1 MRSRR
6 LIEQL
11 PPPPPPERSF
21 WQLLP
26 RRNLRRA
33 LLLIIAI
40 VAVIAIKRSG
50 GLSLDR
56 IFQQVAPAAPGPT
69 TNPNLPNDPNM
80 GFHHIEVRP
89 PAPHDLPQK

>member
-1 MRSRR
+1 VRSRR
-6 LIEQL
+6 LIDQL
-11 PPPPPPERSF
+11 PPPPPPPERTF

-56 IFQQVAPAAPGPT
+56 IFQQVAPAPAG
-69 TNPNLPNDPNM
+69 DPNG
-80 GFHHIEVRP
+80 GFHHLEVHPSSTRP
-89 PAPHDLPQK
+89 PDLPQK

>member
-6 LIEQL
+6 LIDQL
-11 PPPPPPERSF
+11 PAPPPPPERTF

-56 IFQQVAPAAPGPT
+56 IFQQVAATGQQI
-69 TNPNLPNDPNM
+69 PN
-80 GFHHIEVRP
+80 GSFHHLEVHP

>member
-6 LIEQL
+6 LIDQL
-11 PPPPPPERSF
+11 PPPPERTF

-56 IFQQVAPAAPGPT
+56 IFQQVAPSGPGPSV
-69 TNPNLPNDPNM
+69 DSK
-80 GFHHIEVRP
+80 GAFQHIEVRP
-89 PAPHDLPQK
+89 SPTRLPDLPQK

>member
-6 LIEQL
+6 LIDQL
-11 PPPPPPERSF
+11 PPPPERSF
-21 WQLLP
+21 WQLVP

-50 GLSLDR
+50 GLSLDG
-56 IFQQVAPAAPGPT
+56 IFQQVAPVAPT
-69 TNPNLPNDPNM
+69 TEP
-80 GFHHIEVRP
+80 GGTYHHLEVHP
-89 PAPHDLPQK
+89 PTPHDLPHK

>member
-1 MRSRR
+1 M
-6 LIEQL
+6 
-11 PPPPPPERSF
+11 
-21 WQLLP
+21 LP

-56 IFQQVAPAAPGPT
+56 IFQQVAPAPTPATAPNVPT
-69 TNPNLPNDPNM
+69 G
-80 GFHHIEVRP
+80 GFHHLEVRP
-89 PAPHDLPQK
+89 PVPHDLPQK

>member
-1 MRSRR
+1 VKSRR
-6 LIEQL
+6 LIDQL
-11 PPPPPPERSF
+11 PPPPPERSF

-56 IFQQVAPAAPGPT
+56 IFQQVAPAPT
-69 TNPNLPNDPNM
+69 PDPNAPN
-80 GFHHIEVRP
+80 GSFHHLEVRP
-89 PAPHDLPQK
+89 PSPHNLPQK

>member
-1 MRSRR
+1 VRSRR

-11 PPPPPPERSF
+11 PPPPERSF

-56 IFQQVAPAAPGPT
+56 IFQQVAPAGPT
-69 TNPNLPNDPNM
+69 PNSS
-80 GFHHIEVRP
+80 FHHIEVRP
-89 PAPHDLPQK
+89 PAPPDLPQK

>member
-1 MRSRR
+1 VRSRR
-6 LIEQL
+6 LIDQL
-11 PPPPPPERSF
+11 PTPPERSF
-21 WQLLP
+21 WQLVP

-40 VAVIAIKRSG
+40 IAVIAIKRSG

-56 IFQQVAPAAPGPT
+56 IFQQVAPPPT
-69 TNPNLPNDPNM
+69 TEPT
-80 GFHHIEVRP
+80 GVYHHLEVHP

>member
-1 MRSRR
+1 VRSRR

-11 PPPPPPERSF
+11 PPPPERSF

-50 GLSLDR
+50 GLSLDK
-56 IFQQVAPAAPGPT
+56 IFQQVAPAGPT
-69 TNPNLPNDPNM
+69 PSPNSPSS

>member
-1 MRSRR
+1 V
-6 LIEQL
+6 
-11 PPPPPPERSF
+11 
-21 WQLLP
+21 P

-40 VAVIAIKRSG
+40 IAVIAIKRSG

-56 IFQQVAPAAPGPT
+56 IFQQVAPPPT
-69 TNPNLPNDPNM
+69 TEPT
-80 GFHHIEVRP
+80 GVYHHLEVHP

>member
-1 MRSRR
+1 VRSRR
-6 LIEQL
+6 LIDQL
-11 PPPPPPERSF
+11 PPPPPPPERSF

-56 IFQQVAPAAPGPT
+56 IFQQVAPAGPT
-69 TNPNLPNDPNM
+69 QPIDSQS
-80 GFHHIEVRP
+80 GFHHLEVHP
-89 PAPHDLPQK
+89 QAPHDLPQK

>member
-6 LIEQL
+6 LIDQL
-11 PPPPPPERSF
+11 PPPPERTF

-56 IFQQVAPAAPGPT
+56 IFQQVAPPAPRPAT
-69 TNPNLPNDPNM
+69 DPN
-80 GFHHIEVRP
+80 GTFHHLEVHP
-89 PAPHDLPQK
+89 PIPHDLPQK

>member
-1 MRSRR
+1 MPSRR

-11 PPPPPPERSF
+11 PPPPERTF

-56 IFQQVAPAAPGPT
+56 IFQQVAPPTPGPT
-69 TNPNLPNDPNM
+69 TEPNG
-80 GFHHIEVRP
+80 GFHHLEVHPSPTQPR
-89 PAPHDLPQK
+89 DLPQK

>member
-1 MRSRR
+1 VRSRR

-11 PPPPPPERSF
+11 PPPPERTF
-21 WQLLP
+21 WQLVP

-56 IFQQVAPAAPGPT
+56 IFQQVAPAGPT
-69 TNPNLPNDPNM
+69 PSVDTQS
-80 GFHHIEVRP
+80 GFHHIEVHP
-89 PAPHDLPQK
+89 PAPPDLPQK

>member
-1 MRSRR
+1 VRSRR
-6 LIEQL
+6 LIDQL
-11 PPPPPPERSF
+11 PPPPERSF

-56 IFQQVAPAAPGPT
+56 IFQQVAPAPTPT
-69 TNPNLPNDPNM
+69 TEPS
-80 GFHHIEVRP
+80 GVYHHLEVHP

>member
-1 MRSRR
+1 VRSRR
-6 LIEQL
+6 LIDQL
-11 PPPPPPERSF
+11 PPPPPPPERSF

-56 IFQQVAPAAPGPT
+56 IFQQVAPTGPT
-69 TNPNLPNDPNM
+69 QPVDPKS
-80 GFHHIEVRP
+80 GFHHLEVHP
-89 PAPHDLPQK
+89 SPTPHDLPQK

>member
-6 LIEQL
+6 LINEL
-11 PPPPPPERSF
+11 PPPPPERSF

-40 VAVIAIKRSG
+40 KRSG
-50 GLSLDR
+50 GLSLDKV
-56 IFQQVAPAAPGPT
+56 FEQVAPADKPQPAVPGG
-69 TNPNLPNDPNM
+69 
-80 GFHHIEVRP
+80 GFQHLEVK
-89 PAPHDLPQK
+89 H

>member
-1 MRSRR
+1 
-6 LIEQL
+6 
-11 PPPPPPERSF
+11 
-21 WQLLP
+21 LP

-56 IFQQVAPAAPGPT
+56 IFQQVAPPPRRDPSLPT
-69 TNPNLPNDPNM
+69 S
-80 GFHHIEVRP
+80 GFHHLEVRP

>member
-1 MRSRR
+1 VRSRR
-6 LIEQL
+6 LIDQL
-11 PPPPPPERSF
+11 PPPPERTF

-40 VAVIAIKRSG
+40 IAVIAIKRSG

-56 IFQQVAPAAPGPT
+56 IFQQVAPAPTPT
-69 TNPNLPNDPNM
+69 TEPT
-80 GFHHIEVRP
+80 GVYHHLEVHP
-89 PAPHDLPQK
+89 PAPHDLPRR

>member
-11 PPPPPPERSF
+11 PPPPERSF

-40 VAVIAIKRSG
+40 IAVIAIKRSG

-56 IFQQVAPAAPGPT
+56 IFQQVAPAPTTAPGSVY
-69 TNPNLPNDPNM
+69 
-80 GFHHIEVRP
+80 HHLEVHP
-89 PAPHDLPQK
+89 AAPHDLPRK

>member
-6 LIEQL
+6 LIDQL
-11 PPPPPPERSF
+11 PPPPPPPERSF

-56 IFQQVAPAAPGPT
+56 IFQQVAPPPT
-69 TNPNLPNDPNM
+69 TNPDVPDVPSS

-89 PAPHDLPQK
+89 PAPPDLPQK

>member
-1 MRSRR
+1 VRSRR
-6 LIEQL
+6 LIDQL
-11 PPPPPPERSF
+11 SPPPERSF
-21 WQLLP
+21 WQLVP

-33 LLLIIAI
+33 LLLLIAI

-56 IFQQVAPAAPGPT
+56 IFQQVAPTPT
-69 TNPNLPNDPNM
+69 TEP
-80 GFHHIEVRP
+80 GVYHHLEVHP

>member
-1 MRSRR
+1 VRSRR

-11 PPPPPPERSF
+11 PPPPERSF

-40 VAVIAIKRSG
+40 VAVIAIKHSG

-56 IFQQVAPAAPGPT
+56 IFRQVAPAGPT
-69 TNPNLPNDPNM
+69 PSDSNS
-80 GFHHIEVRP
+80 GFHRLEVRP
-89 PAPHDLPQK
+89 PPPHDLPQK

>member
-6 LIEQL
+6 LINEL
-11 PPPPPPERSF
+11 PPPPPERTF

-40 VAVIAIKRSG
+40 IAVIAIKRSG

-56 IFQQVAPAAPGPT
+56 IFQQVAPAPATQPG
-69 TNPNLPNDPNM
+69 
-80 GFHHIEVRP
+80 GVYHHIEVHPSTQR
-89 PAPHDLPQK
+89 DLPKQ

>member
-1 MRSRR
+1 VRSRR

-11 PPPPPPERSF
+11 PVPPPPPPERSF
-21 WQLLP
+21 WQLVP

-40 VAVIAIKRSG
+40 IAVIAIKRSG

-56 IFQQVAPAAPGPT
+56 IFEQVAPVAPAPT
-69 TNPNLPNDPNM
+69 TEP
-80 GFHHIEVRP
+80 GQVYHHLDVHP
-89 PAPHDLPQK
+89 PARHDLPPK